1 MSRYKYLEIRD
12 RATCIP
18 VIAIQC
24 KRLQDD
30 PVANNYMMKSG
41 FGSDSSE
48 ILIVELVRFE
58 ANYNPFNW
66 SNTSRTMREAH
77 IFIENNYDRLTSGEV
92 VDVEYILGESEIKK
106 LPEIYTTDSADP
118 LSEEIIKAMFRI
130 AEGINNK

>member
-18 VIAIQC
+18 VIAIE
-24 KRLQDD
+24 
-30 PVANNYMMKSG
+30 MKS
-41 FGSDSSE
+41 SDE
-48 ILIVELVRFE
+48 IERAYLERSGYGEDYPLVMLINIAPRVSV
-58 ANYNPFNW
+58 NYDPYKWDNY
-66 SNTSRTMREAH
+66 SRTMKEAH
-77 IFIENNYDRLTSGEV
+77 IYIQENFSTLKSGDV

-118 LSEEIIKAMFRI
+118 LSGEIIKAMFRI